1 VPDVIVVGGGV
12 IGCATAYYLAQQGAS
27 VTLLERDAIASEA
40 SGAAAGMLAA
50 LSDEGGNRGPAF
62 QQLCLD
68 GMKLY
73 DSLLPELAAT
83 GIDLRYRRAG
93 VLHVALDDAEA
104 ERLEH
109 RFETQ
114 RGFAPDSTWLN
125 ANEIRAEE
133 PQIGAAVAGL
143 LSPDEHYVDSK
154 RLTEAFAAAATAAG
168 AKVEIGA
175 PVTRFHRAWQRL
187 TGVVAGGRRYEAG
200 AVVIAGGAWTAE
212 LARRLG
218 ANVPVRPVRGQMLSV
233 LGPPAPLRHVV
244 WGSRG
249 YLVPREE
256 GQTFVGATVEEV
268 GYRKRTTLGALRQLR
283 RSAEELVP
291 QLSKARQLRAWA
303 GLRPGTPDALPIMG
317 LVPGWSNAWIS
328 TGHFRNGVL
337 LAPISGRLM
346 ATSVLAGSPVPSLA
360 PFSPTR
366 FAE

>member
-1 VPDVIVVGGGV
+1 MPDVIVVGGGV
-12 IGCATAYYLAQQGAS
+12 IGCATAYYLAQNGAA
-27 VTLLERDAIASEA
+27 VTLLERGALASEA

-50 LSDEGGNRGPAF
+50 LSDEGGNRGAAF

-104 ERLEH
+104 DHLKH

-114 RGFAPDSTWLN
+114 RGLAPDSIWLN
-125 ANEIRAEE
+125 ANEVRAEE

-143 LSPDEHYVDSK
+143 LSPDEHYVDSQ
-154 RLTEAFAAAATAAG
+154 RLTQAFAAAATAAG
-168 AKVEIGA
+168 ATIELA
-175 PVTRFHRAWQRL
+175 SPVTRFHRAGDRV
-187 TGVVAGGRRYEAG
+187 TSVVAGGKRYEAG
-200 AVVIAGGAWTAE
+200 AIVIAGGPWTSE
-212 LARRLG
+212 LARRFG
-218 ANVPVRPVRGQMLSV
+218 ANVPVRPVRGQMLSL
-233 LGPPAPLRHVV
+233 LGPPAPVRHVV

-256 GQTFVGATVEEV
+256 GQTFVGATVEEM
-268 GYRKRTTLGALRQLR
+268 GYRKRTTLGALKRLR

-291 QLSKARQLRAWA
+291 VLSEARQLRAWA

-317 LVPGWSNAWIS
+317 LLPGWSNAWVS

-360 PFSPTR
+360 PFSPAR